1 MAPPLSAGDPDAG
14 LRPHDHYKIRLPKWR
29 YSLRQ
34 KLLPLIRWETPYLA
48 AIQESLRSDPLDT
61 YFAITANLGTHTFFM
76 IFLPICFWLG
86 YTEFGRGLVHVLAS
100 GVFFSGFMKDFFCLP
115 RPLSPPLHR
124 ITMSGSAALEYGFPS
139 THSTN
144 AVSVA
149 LYSLLVLRDNPSIPD
164 NQRIIYIVLAALYA
178 TSIVFGRVYC
188 GMHGF
193 LDVVV
198 GSILG
203 VILALAEWVYGPL
216 TNQWVWYGTW
226 VAPVTMT
233 LAILMFVRIHPEPA
247 DPCPCFDDGVAFA
260 GVVVGIEVG
269 QWHYSKTSFGWNTP
283 VPATVPYSFQSVGLV
298 STSLRFVMGVA
309 IIFIWREVAK
319 SVLLRYLPPLFRFI
333 GRIGLV
339 LPRRHFIDAREY
351 KSVPSHLPD
360 ETIPPIGQLPRMIR
374 RGRSDSVGPQSA
386 ADAYE
391 TLAFRERKRRES
403 LGQEGMSPGSRS
415 PVRSP
420 LGQENGNNNVNN
432 SLGGYVQQQ
441 QQQRLKEEEEEKASE
456 ETYEKQERDMLS
468 QIEKP
473 RVRYD
478 VEVVTKLLVY
488 SGIAWWAVEGTPI
501 LFELVGLGAGQP
513 GADK

>member
-1 MAPPLSAGDPDAG
+1 MVD
-14 LRPHDHYKIRLPKWR
+14 R
-29 YSLRQ
+29 
-34 KLLPLIRWETPYLA
+34 
-48 AIQESLRSDPLDT
+48 
-61 YFAITANLGTHTFFM
+61 
-76 IFLPICFWLG
+76 
-86 YTEFGRGLVHVLAS
+86 LVHVLAS

-149 LYSLLVLRDNPSIPD
+149 LYSLLILRDNPSIPD
-164 NQRIIYIVLAALYA
+164 NQRIIYIILAALYA

-226 VAPVTMT
+226 IAPLTMT
-233 LAILMFVRIHPEPA
+233 LAILVFVRIHPEPA

-260 GVVVGIEVG
+260 GVVIGIEVG
-269 QWHYSKTSFGWNTP
+269 QWHYSKTSFGWNAP
-283 VPATVPYSFQSVGLV
+283 VPATVPYSFQSVGAV
-298 STSLRFVMGVA
+298 STFLRFAMGVA
-309 IIFIWREVAK
+309 IIFVWREVAK
-319 SVLLRYLPPLFRFI
+319 SVLLKYLPPLFRFI

-339 LPRRHFIDAREY
+339 LPRRHFIDARDY

-420 LGQENGNNNVNN
+420 LGQENGSNNVNN

-441 QQQRLKEEEEEKASE
+441 QQQKLKEEEEKASE

-513 GADK
+513 GADR

>member
-1 MAPPLSAGDPDAG
+1 
-14 LRPHDHYKIRLPKWR
+14 
-29 YSLRQ
+29 
-34 KLLPLIRWETPYLA
+34 
-48 AIQESLRSDPLDT
+48 
-61 YFAITANLGTHTFFM
+61 
-76 IFLPICFWLG
+76 
-86 YTEFGRGLVHVLAS
+86 
-100 GVFFSGFMKDFFCLP
+100 MKDFFCLP

-149 LYSLLVLRDNPSIPD
+149 LYSLLILRDNPSIPD
-164 NQRIIYIVLAALYA
+164 NQRIIYIILAALYA

-203 VILALAEWVYGPL
+203 VILALAEWVYGPT

-226 VAPVTMT
+226 VAPLTMT
-233 LAILMFVRIHPEPA
+233 LAILVFVRIHPEPA

-260 GVVVGIEVG
+260 GVVIGIELG
-269 QWHYSKTSFGWNTP
+269 QWHYSKTNFGWNVP
-283 VPATVPYSFQSVGLV
+283 VPATVPYSYESVGLV
-298 STSLRFVMGVA
+298 ATSLRFVMGVA
-309 IIFIWREVAK
+309 IIFVWREVAK
-319 SVLLRYLPPLFRFI
+319 SVLLKYLPPLFRFI

-415 PVRSP
+415 PVRPP
-420 LGQENGNNNVNN
+420 LGQENGNGNNN
-432 SLGGYVQQQ
+432 SLGGYIQQQ

-456 ETYEKQERDMLS
+456 EAYEKQEREMLS

-488 SGIAWWAVEGTPI
+488 GGIAWWAVEGTPI

>member
-149 LYSLLVLRDNPSIPD
+149 LYSLLILRDNPSIPD
-164 NQRIIYIVLAALYA
+164 NQRIIYIILAALYA

-203 VILALAEWVYGPL
+203 VILALAEWVYGPT

-226 VAPVTMT
+226 VAPLTMT
-233 LAILMFVRIHPEPA
+233 LAILVFVRIHPEPA

-260 GVVVGIEVG
+260 GVVIGIELG
-269 QWHYSKTSFGWNTP
+269 QWHYSKTNFGWNVP
-283 VPATVPYSFQSVGLV
+283 VPATVPYSYESVGLV
-298 STSLRFVMGVA
+298 ATSLRFVMGVA
-309 IIFIWREVAK
+309 IIFVWREVAK
-319 SVLLRYLPPLFRFI
+319 SVLLKYLPPLFRFI

-415 PVRSP
+415 PVRPP
-420 LGQENGNNNVNN
+420 LGQENGNGNNN
-432 SLGGYVQQQ
+432 SLGGYIQQQ

-456 ETYEKQERDMLS
+456 EAYEKQEREMLS

-488 SGIAWWAVEGTPI
+488 GGIAWWAVEGTPI

>member
-1 MAPPLSAGDPDAG
+1 MPAPSGDPDAG
-14 LRPHDHYKIRLPKWR
+14 LRPLDHYKTRLPRWR
-29 YSLRQ
+29 YTLRQ
-34 KLLPLIRWETPYLA
+34 KYLPLIRWETPYLA
-48 AIQESLRSDPLDT
+48 SLQETLRSDPLDT
-61 YFAITANLGTHTFFM
+61 YFAWSANLGTHTFFM
-76 IFLPICFWLG
+76 IFLPICFWFG
-86 YTEFGRGLVHVLAS
+86 FTEFGSGLVRVLAS

-149 LYSLLVLRDNPSIPD
+149 LYSLLILRDNPSLPD
-164 NQRIIYIVLAALYA
+164 NQRLIYIILAALYA

-193 LDVVV
+193 LDVII

-203 VILALAEWVYGPL
+203 VILAIGEFIYGPSI
-216 TNQWVWYGTW
+216 NQWMWHGTW
-226 VAPVTMT
+226 AAPLTIT
-233 LAILMFVRIHPEPA
+233 LVILVFVRIHPEPA

-260 GVVVGIEVG
+260 AVIIGVEVG
-269 QWHYSKTSFGWNTP
+269 QWHYARTSYSWNTP
-283 VPATVPYSFQSVGLV
+283 VPATVPYNYQSVGLIF
-298 STSLRFVMGVA
+298 SLLRVVMGVLV
-309 IIFIWREVAK
+309 IFVWREVAK
-319 SVLLRYLPPLFRFI
+319 SVLLKYLPPLFRFI

-339 LPRRHFIDAREY
+339 LPRRYFLDAREY
-351 KSVPSHLPD
+351 KTVPSHLPD
-360 ETIPPIGQLPRMIR
+360 ETIPPIGHLPKMIR

-403 LGQEGMSPGSRS
+403 LGHEGRS
-415 PVRSP
+415 PSPSSPVQSP
-420 LGQENGNNNVNN
+420 LRQEVSGLP
-432 SLGGYVQQQ
+432 SLSPYLSARDEERKDEEAFQQEQ
-441 QQQRLKEEEEEKASE
+441 QAILNRI
-456 ETYEKQERDMLS
+456 D
-468 QIEKP
+468 KP

-488 SGIAWWAVEGTPI
+488 SG
-501 LFELVGLGAGQP
+501 
-513 GADK
+513 K

>member
-1 MAPPLSAGDPDAG
+1 
-14 LRPHDHYKIRLPKWR
+14 
-29 YSLRQ
+29 
-34 KLLPLIRWETPYLA
+34 
-48 AIQESLRSDPLDT
+48 
-61 YFAITANLGTHTFFM
+61 
-76 IFLPICFWLG
+76 
-86 YTEFGRGLVHVLAS
+86 
-100 GVFFSGFMKDFFCLP
+100 
-115 RPLSPPLHR
+115 
-124 ITMSGSAALEYGFPS
+124 
-139 THSTN
+139 
-144 AVSVA
+144 
-149 LYSLLVLRDNPSIPD
+149 
-164 NQRIIYIVLAALYA
+164 
-178 TSIVFGRVYC
+178 
-188 GMHGF
+188 MHGF

-226 VAPVTMT
+226 VAPLTMT
-233 LAILMFVRIHPEPA
+233 LAILVFVRIHPEPA

-260 GVVVGIEVG
+260 GVVIGIEVG

-283 VPATVPYSFQSVGLV
+283 VPATIPYSYQSVGPIATL
-298 STSLRFVMGVA
+298 LRFVMGVA
-309 IIFIWREVAK
+309 IIFVWREVAK

-403 LGQEGMSPGSRS
+403 LGQEGSSPGSRS

-420 LGQENGNNNVNN
+420 LGQDNGNNVN
-432 SLGGYVQQQ
+432 SLGGYIQQQ
-441 QQQRLKEEEEEKASE
+441 QQSKLQEEEEKASDE
-456 ETYEKQERDMLS
+456 AYEKQEREMLS
-468 QIEKP
+468 RIEKP

-488 SGIAWWAVEGTPI
+488 SGIIKPRPRFFSHHV
-501 LFELVGLGAGQP
+501 LQR
-513 GADK
+513 

>member
-1 MAPPLSAGDPDAG
+1 
-14 LRPHDHYKIRLPKWR
+14 
-29 YSLRQ
+29 
-34 KLLPLIRWETPYLA
+34 
-48 AIQESLRSDPLDT
+48 
-61 YFAITANLGTHTFFM
+61 M
-76 IFLPICFWLG
+76 IFLPICFWFG
-86 YTEFGRGLVHVLAS
+86 FTEFGSGLVRVLAS

-149 LYSLLVLRDNPSIPD
+149 LYSLLILRDNPSLPD
-164 NQRIIYIVLAALYA
+164 NQRLIYIILATLYA

-193 LDVVV
+193 LDVVI

-203 VILALAEWVYGPL
+203 VILALGEWLYGPAI
-216 TNQWVWYGTW
+216 NQWVWYGTW
-226 VAPVTMT
+226 AAPLTIT
-233 LAILMFVRIHPEPA
+233 LGILLFVRIHPEPA

-260 GVVVGIEVG
+260 GVVIGVEIG
-269 QWHYSKTSFGWNTP
+269 QWHYSKTSYSWNSP
-283 VPATVPYSFQSVGLV
+283 VPATVPYTFHSVGLLF
-298 STSLRFVMGVA
+298 SLLRFVMGVA
-309 IIFIWREVAK
+309 VIFVWREVAK
-319 SVLLRYLPPLFRFI
+319 SVLLKYLPPLFRFI

-339 LPRRHFIDAREY
+339 LPRRYFLDAREY
-351 KSVPSHLPD
+351 KSVPKHLPD
-360 ETIPPIGQLPRMIR
+360 ETIPPIGRLPGMIR

-403 LGQEGMSPGSRS
+403 LGHGDGSNNTS

-420 LGQENGNNNVNN
+420 LGMQGDANGI
-432 SLGGYVQQQ
+432 GGGLPVYLTS
-441 QQQRLKEEEEEKASE
+441 REEKSAKQDE
-456 ETYEKQERDMLS
+456 EAYQQEQQDMLS
-468 QIEKP
+468 RIEKP

-488 SGIAWWAVEGTPI
+488 GGIAWWAVEGTPL
-501 LFELVGLGAGQP
+501 LFNLVGLSAGPQV
-513 GADK
+513 ADK

>member
-1 MAPPLSAGDPDAG
+1 MGGWGSKMTD
-14 LRPHDHYKIRLPKWR
+14 
-29 YSLRQ
+29 
-34 KLLPLIRWETPYLA
+34 
-48 AIQESLRSDPLDT
+48 
-61 YFAITANLGTHTFFM
+61 FM
-76 IFLPICFWLG
+76 VV
-86 YTEFGRGLVHVLAS
+86 TVDRLVHVLAS

-226 VAPVTMT
+226 VAPLTMT

-283 VPATVPYSFQSVGLV
+283 VPATVPYSFESVGLV

-319 SVLLRYLPPLFRFI
+319 SVLL
-333 GRIGLV
+333 
-339 LPRRHFIDAREY
+339 
-351 KSVPSHLPD
+351 
-360 ETIPPIGQLPRMIR
+360 
-374 RGRSDSVGPQSA
+374 
-386 ADAYE
+386 
-391 TLAFRERKRRES
+391 
-403 LGQEGMSPGSRS
+403 RS

-441 QQQRLKEEEEEKASE
+441 QQQRLKEEEEKASE
-456 ETYEKQERDMLS
+456 EAYEKQERDMLS

>member
-1 MAPPLSAGDPDAG
+1 
-14 LRPHDHYKIRLPKWR
+14 
-29 YSLRQ
+29 
-34 KLLPLIRWETPYLA
+34 
-48 AIQESLRSDPLDT
+48 
-61 YFAITANLGTHTFFM
+61 M
-76 IFLPICFWLG
+76 IFLPICFWFG
-86 YTEFGRGLVHVLAS
+86 FTEFGSGLVRVLAS

-149 LYSLLVLRDNPSIPD
+149 LYSLLILRDNPSLPD
-164 NQRIIYIVLAALYA
+164 NQRLIYIILATLYA

-193 LDVVV
+193 LDVII

-203 VILALAEWVYGPL
+203 VILALGEWLYGPAI
-216 TNQWVWYGTW
+216 NQWVWYGTW
-226 VAPVTMT
+226 AAPLTIT
-233 LAILMFVRIHPEPA
+233 LGILLFVRIHPEPA

-260 GVVVGIEVG
+260 GVVIGVEIG
-269 QWHYSKTSFGWNTP
+269 QWHYSKTSYSWNSP
-283 VPATVPYSFQSVGLV
+283 VPATVPYTFHSVGLLF
-298 STSLRFVMGVA
+298 SLLRFAMGVT
-309 IIFIWREVAK
+309 IIVVWREVAK
-319 SVLLRYLPPLFRFI
+319 SVLLKYLPPLFRFI

-339 LPRRHFIDAREY
+339 LPRRYFLDAREY
-351 KSVPSHLPD
+351 KSVPKHLPD
-360 ETIPPIGQLPRMIR
+360 ETIPPIGRLPGMIR

-403 LGQEGMSPGSRS
+403 LGHGDGSNSTS

-420 LGQENGNNNVNN
+420 LGQQESVNGGLPVYLT
-432 SLGGYVQQQ
+432 S
-441 QQQRLKEEEEEKASE
+441 REEKNVKQQDE
-456 ETYEKQERDMLS
+456 EAYQQEQQDMLS
-468 QIEKP
+468 RIEKP

-488 SGIAWWAVEGTPI
+488 GGRFKFLLPFPYHTKLVVSDGCVYISIQGSHGGLLRERRCCLIWSG
-501 LFELVGLGAGQP
+501 
-513 GADK
+513 

>member
-1 MAPPLSAGDPDAG
+1 MGGWGSKMTD
-14 LRPHDHYKIRLPKWR
+14 
-29 YSLRQ
+29 
-34 KLLPLIRWETPYLA
+34 
-48 AIQESLRSDPLDT
+48 
-61 YFAITANLGTHTFFM
+61 FM
-76 IFLPICFWLG
+76 VV
-86 YTEFGRGLVHVLAS
+86 TVDRLVHVLAS

-226 VAPVTMT
+226 VAPLTMT

-283 VPATVPYSFQSVGLV
+283 VPATVPYSFESVGLV

-319 SVLLRYLPPLFRFI
+319 SVLL
-333 GRIGLV
+333 
-339 LPRRHFIDAREY
+339 
-351 KSVPSHLPD
+351 
-360 ETIPPIGQLPRMIR
+360 R

-441 QQQRLKEEEEEKASE
+441 QQQRLKEEEEKASE
-456 ETYEKQERDMLS
+456 EAYEKQERDMLS

>member
-1 MAPPLSAGDPDAG
+1 MPAPTSSGDPDAG
-14 LRPHDHYKIRLPKWR
+14 LRPQDHYKLRLPRWR
-29 YSLRQ
+29 YTLRQ

-48 AIQESLRSDPLDT
+48 SLQESLRTDALDT

-76 IFLPICFWLG
+76 IFLPICFWSG
-86 YTEFGRGLVHVLAS
+86 YTELGRGLVHVLAS

-149 LYSLLVLRDNPSIPD
+149 LYALLLLRDSPSLPY
-164 NQRIIYIVLAALYA
+164 NQRLIYIVLAALYA

-198 GSILG
+198 GSALG
-203 VILALAEWVYGPL
+203 VILAVAEWVYGPA
-216 TNQWVWYGTW
+216 TNEWVWNSPW
-226 VAPVTMT
+226 AAPVAIT
-233 LAILMFVRIHPEPA
+233 LVVLAFVRIHPEPA

-269 QWHYSKTSFGWNTP
+269 QWHYSKTSYGWDTP
-283 VPATVPYSFQSVGLV
+283 VPATVPYSYASVGPIGTL
-298 STSLRFVMGVA
+298 LRFAMGIA
-309 IIFIWREVAK
+309 IIFVWREVAK
-319 SVLLRYLPPLFRFI
+319 SVLLKYLPPLFRFI

-403 LGQEGMSPGSRS
+403 LGNESGGPDHSSSSPAR
-415 PVRSP
+415 PP
-420 LGQENGNNNVNN
+420 LPPHLQNGNGIGAGVNV
-432 SLGGYVQQQ
+432 SGGGPTLQSDEARVEEAYKQQE
-441 QQQRLKEEEEEKASE
+441 KE
-456 ETYEKQERDMLS
+456 MLS
-468 QIEKP
+468 RIEKP

-488 SGIAWWAVEGTPI
+488 SGIAWWSVEGIPI
-501 LFELVGLGAGQP
+501 LFELVGLGAGSP
-513 GADK
+513 GAEKR